1 VGLCFAN
8 GGRLVISAL
17 IKGINVKGVSVYVSF
32 EIFKRQL
39 NVYSEDNVFL
49 SSGDTTLLFNYNF
62 LKKKKTLQTSLTS

>member
-1 VGLCFAN
+1 MGLCFAD

-17 IKGINVKGVSVYVSF
+17 TKGINVKGVSVYVSS

-39 NVYSEDNVFL
+39 NVYSEDNNNVFL

-62 LKKKKTLQTSLTS
+62 